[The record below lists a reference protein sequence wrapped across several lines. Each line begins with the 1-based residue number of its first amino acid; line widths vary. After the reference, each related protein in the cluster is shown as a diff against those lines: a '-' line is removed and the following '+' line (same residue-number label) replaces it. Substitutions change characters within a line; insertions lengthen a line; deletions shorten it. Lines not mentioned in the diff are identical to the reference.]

1 MNSPETPYT
10 RYYHLCLDITGK
22 PVLVAGGGE
31 VARRKAA
38 ALCDCGARVTV
49 VSPRLEPVLE
59 YMAFQK
65 EIQWLEREFEPAD
78 LEGKFLAVAATDNR
92 DVNRQV
98 ALLAREKDIL
108 CNVADAPDEGSFIV
122 PSLVE
127 RGPLTIAIS
136 TSGISPTLA
145 ASIRQEL
152 ELAYGEEYGALLEL
166 LSSLRHQVIQEFAS
180 PQARQQVFDRMIAS
194 RALSLLRS
202 GLKDQARK
210 ELEDIMND
218 ARQDPGLNA
227 PARSLPVVQP
237 PQ

>member
-1 MNSPETPYT
+1 MNAPATPFT
-10 RYYHLCLDITGK
+10 RYYSLCLNLTGK

-65 EIQWLEREFEPAD
+65 EVEWREREFEPED
-78 LEGKFLAVAATDNR
+78 LEGQFLAVAATDNR
-92 DVNRQV
+92 DVNQRV
-98 ALLAREKDIL
+98 GRLAREKGIL
-108 CNVADAPDEGSFIV
+108 CNVVDAPEEGSFIV
-122 PSLVE
+122 PSTVE

-152 ELAYGEEYGALLEL
+152 ELAYGEEYGAILEL
-166 LSSLRHQVIQEFAS
+166 LASLRPLVLRELAS
-180 PQARQQVFDRMIAS
+180 PQARQHIFDRMIAG

-210 ELEDIMND
+210 ELEDIMNE
-218 ARQDPGLNA
+218 ARQDPALNA
-227 PARSLPVVQP
+227 PAGSLPIVNP